1 MQIASCHLS
10 AKVDGDMM
18 IHAHVNHSPPPP
30 QQQQQVTQHYNCSS
44 VTAVRQPMKHSP
56 AVVLY

>member
-18 IHAHVNHSPPPP
+18 TPAHVNHSQPPPT
-30 QQQQQVTQHYNCSS
+30 QVTQHYNCSS
-44 VTAVRQPMKHSP
+44 VTAVRQTMKRNP